1 VACRWARGRGVRVV
15 LGSLLLAACAR
26 MPLAAAQ
33 SVPLG
38 QTFPLKVGQ
47 SITVE
52 ADGLEVVFERV
63 VSDSRCPRGVQ
74 CIRAG
79 EATISVAAE
88 KAPAARAAIELR
100 TVASAAEAAYGPTE
114 SACSASTRTPTRTAV
129 SSPTS
134 IKPSSS

>member
-1 VACRWARGRGVRVV
+1 VRVV

-100 TVASAAEAAYGPTE
+100 TVASAAEAAYGPYRIRLLSLNPYPDANRRVE
-114 SACSASTRTPTRTAV
+114 PDEYQAVLVVTRPQ
-129 SSPTS
+129 P
-134 IKPSSS
+134 